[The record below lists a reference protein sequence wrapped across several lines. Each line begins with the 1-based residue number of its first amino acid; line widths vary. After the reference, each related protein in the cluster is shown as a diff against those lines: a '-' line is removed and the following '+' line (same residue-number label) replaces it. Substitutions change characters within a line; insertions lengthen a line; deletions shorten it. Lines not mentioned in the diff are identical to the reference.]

1 MVRNSRKRES
11 NGEHIRSETKESIQ
25 DDVDALFQLPLAEF
39 TGARNALAAQLKQR
53 GRSNDANLVKALT
66 KPSISAW
73 AVNQIYWKHR
83 EAFDELLAAGE
94 RFRQAQASGLAG
106 KKADMRGPLNARRE
120 ALSHLSD
127 LTNALLRDAGHNPT
141 PDTLNRII
149 TTLEAVS
156 AYASLSDG
164 PTPGRFT
171 RDVDPPGFE
180 SLVSLM
186 TGAGAT
192 KANEMPTRIT
202 SSQKAS
208 RPPSQT
214 RPGSPASSVQKARQI
229 EETRRARIAE
239 AKVSLQEAK
248 RSLTEAR
255 AKAQQ
260 LEATQKK
267 ATSEANQAEKQL
279 REAEKRFKEASAA
292 SKDAA
297 QRARS
302 VAAEAKEA
310 AKVLEDAKRSVERA
324 TKELESLFR
333 ESPGE

>member
-11 NGEHIRSETKESIQ
+11 NGENIRSEINESLQ
-25 DDVDALFQLPLAEF
+25 DDVDALFKLPLAEF

-53 GRSNDANLVKALT
+53 GRGNDASLVKALT

-73 AVNQIYWKHR
+73 AVNQLYWKHR
-83 EAFDELLAAGE
+83 EAFDDLLATGE

-127 LTNALLRDAGHNPT
+127 LTNVLLRDAGHNPT
-141 PDTLNRII
+141 PDTLNRIV

-164 PTPGRFT
+164 PTPGRLT

-186 TGAGAT
+186 TGAGTT
-192 KANEMPTRIT
+192 KAHEIPKRIT
-202 SSQKAS
+202 SSQKAG
-208 RPPSQT
+208 RAASQT
-214 RPGSPASSVQKARQI
+214 RQESSSSVQKARQV

-239 AKVSLQEAK
+239 AKASLQDAK
-248 RSLTEAR
+248 KSLTEAR
-255 AKAQQ
+255 VRAQQ

-267 ATSEANQAEKQL
+267 ATSESNQAEKQS
-279 REAEKRFKEASAA
+279 REAEKRFKDASAT

-302 VAAEAKEA
+302 IAAEAKEA
-310 AKVLEDAKRSVERA
+310 AKVVEDAKRAVERA

-333 ESPGE
+333 ESPEQ